1 VDSSDQIN
9 KLFGFDFTSKAK
21 EKAYRQRKAEGK
33 GCFSCQYTGYIT
45 NSDSTTS
52 MCSCAK
58 EKWLLSIFKKSNVP
72 NKYIGKT
79 LDDWETRHNNSD
91 MDTNSQNRSSQE
103 IIRVLKFYEKNIS
116 NICRNLCPKIKHNTN
131 QRDSLHSLQFVGNT
145 GSGKTFIASVMVQ
158 HAIRKQLTAK
168 YYDWSE
174 LLETLID
181 YNRKDEVTEL
191 VEEFKELDFIAIDGV
206 QSFNINQPHVAIQL
220 DRIGKARSNSG
231 KPTFIMVFGDITKIE
246 GGSGWTSLIKSC
258 LTIQLPHAIK

>member
-1 VDSSDQIN
+1 MSEQID
-9 KLFGFDFTSKAK
+9 KLFGFDFTSKAQ
-21 EKAYRQRKAEGK
+21 EKAYLQRKAEGR

-45 NSDSTTS
+45 NKDSTSS
-52 MCSCAK
+52 MCSCTK
-58 EKWLLSIFKKSNVP
+58 EKWLINIFKKANVP

-79 LDDWETRHNNSD
+79 LEDWDTRMNTSD
-91 MDTNSQNRSSQE
+91 IDEGLQNRSSQE
-103 IIRVLKFYEKNIS
+103 IIRILKFYEKNLS
-116 NICRNLCPKIKHNTN
+116 FICQNMCPKIKHNSN
-131 QRDSLHSLQFVGNT
+131 QKDSLHSLQFVGNT

-158 HAIRKQLTAK
+158 HAIRKRLTAK

-181 YNRKDEVTEL
+181 YNRKDEVNDL

-206 QSFNINQPHVAIQL
+206 QSFHIPQTHVAIQL

-231 KPTFIMVFGDITKIE
+231 KPIFLMVFGDISKIE
-246 GGSGWTSLIKSC
+246 GGSGWSSLINSC